1 MLKWGGI
8 AVLTPL
14 LLFAACTALLYFPP
28 VQNWAVKQASAY
40 ASKQTG
46 MDISVGKVR
55 LRFPLDLS
63 VEDVKVIQQNDSLP
77 QVRDTVADV
86 GRVKVDVQF
95 LPLLK
100 KQVHIDALELHDVKF
115 NTTNFVKS
123 ARVKGTVGQLRLES
137 HGIDLKQELLKL
149 DHAEISDARVDV
161 ALSDTVPPDT
171 TKSDNRWRILA
182 DQLKV
187 KNTDVTVHMPG
198 DTLQVQAH
206 LGQAEVSNG
215 SFDLGSGHYQ
225 VGKLDLKESSV
236 KYDNRFEPRQKGL
249 DYNHLDLT
257 DVSLG
262 IDSLTYQE
270 PKLDL
275 QLRHASMKEKSGL
288 QIDDLSGHVSMDD
301 QRLRIPGMKLRTPES
316 EVQMDLD
323 MDLNTFSATTPGQL
337 NGTIHAKLGKQD
349 LMRFMGDM
357 PQDFKRRWPNQQLSI
372 DGVAR
377 GNMDRMQFAGLN
389 LNLPG
394 AFHARATGH
403 VENLSD
409 LKRLKADVDIDAK
422 TQNIDFVK
430 ALLDKDMQKQ
440 LRLPPTA
447 LNGNVKVDGNSYAT
461 DLTAR
466 EGGGSMHLKGSLD
479 ANRMKYQARVKTQA
493 MPLQHYLPGMGL
505 NPLTA
510 DIDIDGQGFDPMS
523 PKTRMNAKAR
533 IGKFKYAGYSL
544 DGMTADAR
552 VSNGRGRAHVISHNG
567 LLDGD
572 VTVDA
577 LLNTKNI
584 RATVAADVVKADLH
598 KLGFTHE
605 PFDLGLC
612 GHIDVAT
619 NQRDYYKVQGY
630 VSDITVYNRGE
641 RFRPEDI
648 ELDILTRRDT
658 TRAIVDCGDFHLNMA
673 ARGGYE
679 QLMKAGNVIAAEMKN
694 QMNERVIDFVQLREQ
709 LPEAR
714 IRLTSGKN
722 NFIAKMLA
730 RMGYGMKNVDMDM
743 TSSPVAGLN
752 GTVRI
757 DSLIAAGVQLDTI
770 RLALKSDQDHI
781 TYHGQIRNN
790 ERNPQYTFNALF
802 EGSLEDRGTNLT
814 ARLFDD
820 KGKLGVGLGIAA
832 TMEPGGL
839 RFQFAGMDPVLGY
852 KKFTVNKDHYIFL
865 SNDQRVSA
873 NLSLR
878 GDNGEGVQV
887 YSNDDNLEALQ
898 DLTLSLH
905 RFDLAK
911 MLSVLPYA
919 PKLTGVANG
928 DFHVIKTTDEL
939 SVSSDLSVDNLTY
952 ENCPMGNLSTEFVYM
967 PKEDGSHY
975 VDGILMQDGEEIGL
989 LRGTYS
995 GEGDGHLDAELQ
1007 LERMPLS
1014 MVNGFIPD
1022 QLFGLQGFAEG
1033 TLAVKGSLKRPK
1045 VDGEVFLDGGYLVSE
1060 PYGMRLRFANDP
1072 VRIVGSRLLLENFE
1086 IFGHNNNPLNIYGN
1100 IDFSN
1105 LDRMTMDVRMKAE
1118 NYQLIDAKET
1128 YQSVAYGKAF
1138 VNFYGRMNGP
1148 LDNLDMRGKLDVLGT
1163 SDVGYIL
1170 RDTPLTTD
1178 NQLDELVKFTNLSDS
1193 IEEAIVRPALNGFKM
1208 DMTIDISKGAHVM
1221 AYLNADHSNYIDL
1234 MGGGSLRMRYNPADH
1249 LRLNGKYTLSNGEM
1263 KYSLPIIPLKTF
1275 TIQDGSYLEF
1285 TGDVMNPTLNITAME
1300 QTKATV
1306 SGTSGVGRSVA
1317 FNCGV
1322 IITKTLN
1329 DMGLEFTLDAP
1340 EDLSL
1345 HNELM
1350 AMSKEQRG
1358 KLAVSLLTTG
1368 MYLADGNTNA
1378 FSMNSALSSFL
1389 NSEINNLTG
1398 NALRTLDLSF
1408 GLDNSTDATGNT
1420 HMDYSFKFAKRLWNN
1435 RLKITV
1441 GGKVSTGAD
1450 YLDRNDSFFDNVSLE
1465 YRLDDT
1471 ANKYV
1476 TLFFQNN
1483 AYDWLDGYT
1492 QEYGGGFIWRRSLQH
1507 FKDIFSL
1514 KGEKVTLPMRTDSL
1528 RRGSMMMSVPGDT
1541 TKTIRHE

>member
-1 MLKWGGI
+1 M
-8 AVLTPL
+8 
-14 LLFAACTALLYFPP
+14 
-28 VQNWAVKQASAY
+28 
-40 ASKQTG
+40 
-46 MDISVGKVR
+46 
-55 LRFPLDLS
+55 
-63 VEDVKVIQQNDSLP
+63 
-77 QVRDTVADV
+77 
-86 GRVKVDVQF
+86 
-95 LPLLK
+95 
-100 KQVHIDALELHDVKF
+100 KF

-123 ARVKGTVGQLRLES
+123 ARVKGTVGRLSLQS
-137 HGIDLKQELLKL
+137 HGIDLKQELLRL
-149 DHAEISDARVDV
+149 DNAELSDARVDV

-171 TKSDNRWRILA
+171 TKSDNRWRILT

-187 KNTDVTVHMPG
+187 KNADVTVHMPG

-206 LGQAEVSNG
+206 LGQADVSRG
-215 SFDLGSGHYQ
+215 SFDLGTGRYE
-225 VGKLDLKESSV
+225 VGSLDVKDSSV

-249 DYNHLDLT
+249 DYNHLDLS
-257 DVSLG
+257 DVSLSV
-262 IDSLTYQE
+262 DSLSYQE

-275 QLRHASMKEKSGL
+275 RLRHASMKEKSGL

-323 MDLNTFSATTPGQL
+323 MDLNTFDATTPGQL

-349 LMRFMGDM
+349 LLRVMGDM
-357 PQDFKRRWPNQQLSI
+357 PQDFKRRWPNQPLSI

-377 GNMDRMQFAGLN
+377 GNMDRMQFAGLQ

-394 AFHARATGH
+394 AFRARATGH
-403 VENLSD
+403 VEHLND
-409 LKRLKADVDIDAK
+409 LKQLKADVDIDAK

-430 ALLDKDMQKQ
+430 SLLDRDMQRQ

-447 LNGNVKVDGNSYAT
+447 LKGNIKADGSRYSANLTASEGGGTLKVDGT
-461 DLTAR
+461 
-466 EGGGSMHLKGSLD
+466 LD
-479 ANRMKYQARVKTQA
+479 ADRMKYNAKVKA
-493 MPLQHYLPGMGL
+493 NRMPLQHYLPAMGL
-505 NPLTA
+505 HPLTA
-510 DIDIDGQGFDPMS
+510 DIDVDGQGTDLMS
-523 PKTRMNAKAR
+523 PRTRLNAKAK
-533 IGKFKYAGYSL
+533 IGKFKYAGYNL
-544 DGMTADAR
+544 DGMTANAS
-552 VSNGRGRAHVISHNG
+552 VSNGRGRAHVESHNG
-567 LLDGD
+567 LLDGN
-572 VTVDA
+572 VSVDA

-598 KLGFTHE
+598 KLGITSE
-605 PFDLGLC
+605 PFDVGLC
-612 GHIDVAT
+612 GHVDIAT
-619 NQRDYYKVQGY
+619 NQRDYYKVQGF
-630 VSDITVYNRGE
+630 VSDISVRNRGE
-641 RFRPEDI
+641 LFRPEDI
-648 ELDILTRRDT
+648 ELDVLTRRDT

-679 QLMKAGNVIAAEMKN
+679 QLMKTGKLIAAEVKK
-694 QMNERVIDFVQLREQ
+694 QREERVIDHVELRSQ
-709 LPEAR
+709 LPDAR

-722 NFIAKMLA
+722 NFIAKMLG
-730 RMGYGMKNVDMDM
+730 RMGYGVKAVDMDM

-752 GTVRI
+752 GTLRI
-757 DSLIAAGVQLDTI
+757 DSLIAAGMQLDTI
-770 RLALKSDQDHI
+770 RLALESDEDRM

-790 ERNPQYTFNALF
+790 KNNPQYTFNALLD
-802 EGSLEDRGTNLT
+802 GSLEPNGTNLR
-814 ARLFDD
+814 ARLFDA
-820 KGKLGVGLGIAA
+820 KGKLGVGLGLAA
-832 TMEPGGL
+832 AMEENGI
-839 RFQFAGMDPVLGY
+839 RFRFADANPVLGY
-852 KKFTVNKDHYIFL
+852 KKFSVNDDHSIFL

-878 GDNGEGVQV
+878 GENGEAVQI

-898 DLTLSLH
+898 DLTFSLH
-905 RFDLAK
+905 RFNLEEV
-911 MLSVLPYA
+911 LSVLPYA
-919 PKLTGVANG
+919 PRLTGVANG
-928 DFHVIKTTDEL
+928 DFHVIKTADEL
-939 SVSSDLSVDNLTY
+939 SVSSDLAVDNLTY
-952 ENCPMGNLSTEFVYM
+952 ENCPMGNLSTEFVYI

-989 LRGTYS
+989 LRGTYN
-995 GEGDGHLDAELQ
+995 GEGEGALDAELQ

-1014 MVNGFIPD
+1014 VVNGFIPD
-1022 QLFGLQGFAEG
+1022 QLFGLKGFAEG
-1033 TLAVKGSLKRPK
+1033 TLSLKGTLSRPQ
-1045 VDGEVFLDGGYLVSE
+1045 VNGEVFLDQGYLVSE
-1060 PYGMRLRFANDP
+1060 PYGMQLRFADDP
-1072 VRIVGSRLLLENFE
+1072 VRIVGSHLLLENFE
-1086 IFGHNNNPLNIYGN
+1086 IYGHNNNPLNIYGN

-1118 NYQLIDAKET
+1118 NYQIIDAKET
-1128 YQSVAYGKAF
+1128 YRSVAYGKAF

-1148 LDNLDMRGKLDVLGT
+1148 LDDLTMRGKLDVLGT

-1178 NQLDELVKFTNLSDS
+1178 NQLDELVKFTNLNDS
-1193 IEEAIVRPALNGFKM
+1193 IEEAIVRPSLNGFKM

-1221 AYLNADHSNYIDL
+1221 AYLNADHTNYIDL

-1285 TGDVMNPTLNITAME
+1285 TGDVMNPTLNITATE

-1306 SGTSGVGRSVA
+1306 SGSSGVGRSVN

-1322 IITKTLN
+1322 IITKTLS

-1389 NSEINNLTG
+1389 NNEINNITG

-1514 KGEKVTLPMRTDSL
+1514 KAEKPLVVPARADSL
-1528 RRGSMMMSVPGDT
+1528 RGSGTGSPALRDT
-1541 TKTIRHE
+1541 TKTMRHEE